1 MCVIMV
7 VFRCVFHVC
16 VTIVVFMC
24 VFSVYDHGGLQ
35 VCIQYVC
42 VCDHGGLQVCMCD
55 HGGLQVCIQ
64 CMCVCMV
71 VLDVYS
77 VCVSW

>member
-16 VTIVVFMC
+16 VIIVVFRC

-35 VCIQYVC
+35 VCIQCVYVC
-42 VCDHGGLQVCMCD
+42 V
-55 HGGLQVCIQ
+55 
-64 CMCVCMV
+64 
-71 VLDVYS
+71 
-77 VCVSW
+77 